1 MMMPKIDYINGT
13 VEDFTVVLSNRNLD
27 KQGQILNV
35 QDFRCKGNLSSA
47 QEISFSVY
55 KYVDGVKTHLWDD
68 IKNLKIVWVKE
79 LDTFFETRISL
90 TESTNTV
97 KKITGVS
104 LCEAELSQTPMRNTE
119 INSEDDIARPDYVV
133 TTFYNPEN
141 AEGSLLHRVLS
152 FAPHYSIKYVDKS
165 LWNIQRTFSID
176 EKSIYDFLV
185 GECAE
190 QFNCLFRFNSKD
202 RTISVYDLYTVCQQ
216 CGHRGEYLDV
226 CPECGG
232 KHLTYFGKDTT
243 IFVSADNLT
252 DEITFDTDVDSIKN
266 CMYLKTGDEVMDAA
280 VVACNP
286 NGSRYVY
293 YYSEEQKADMPTE
306 LTDKLK
312 DYDES
317 VESYS
322 EEYQTLSEELYKCID
337 DILYYQSGM
346 MPTVEIPEVNASTEV
361 VKLTEEALS
370 PIALSV
376 VNSYTST
383 ATVNSALKNYAKVFV
398 KSGFV
403 KVEID
408 TGKFTY
414 GGTDKFG
421 YGTWTGRFKITN
433 YSDKEDIAYSDTL
446 TIDVNDDYETFLNQK
461 ILKNIAN
468 NNTDDDSIYDVLSI
482 DDLDKFKQALTLYSY
497 NRLESFADAIQGII
511 NILIEENQGQSE
523 STYYSQIYIPYYNKL
538 QACQAEMNVRSATI
552 QECENRQAEIT
563 KRQSEIQSE
572 LNLQKFLGEDL
583 YKLFCTYRR
592 EDTYQNENFISDGL
606 SNTEIFEKAKE
617 FIELAKQEIVKSG
630 EHQHSISSNLYNLL
644 IMKEFAPIKDMFELG
659 NWIRCKVDDNIYRL
673 RLVTYEVN
681 GSSLSNINTE
691 FSDMTKTASGVNDVR
706 SILSKAQS
714 MATTI
719 PYVEKQAEQGQK
731 AQDFIVDT
739 LENGLNSAL
748 VSLKNNDTEEV
759 TYGKHGI
766 LCRSWD
772 DVEEDY
778 SPEQLRITHN
788 LLAYT
793 STGWKDVSLGL
804 GKHDYYYYDNNNTLI
819 KSTGYGLSS
828 KFVTAGYIW
837 GSQIIGGEI
846 YSQNY
851 SPTAGTYLNLNDGT
865 FSWAGGKIKYDGN
878 IVSLSGVILKWED
891 MSGAPTS
898 LSDFENDTGFQ
909 TKEQVTTITE
919 DTIATTN
926 IIAKNLKV
934 QSANIEGKIHADSV
948 DAENITGTTIIG
960 KTIVVG
966 GENNGNGS
974 IVVKDEYGASI
985 CTIDVNG
992 ITLKSKNYVVRD
1004 EFYILSGR
1012 YINSEYA
1019 PYVVQYASGV
1029 NSCIGTNDTSTV
1041 DGYVGGYG
1049 YIDNNN
1055 GSWGVD
1061 TGSISVDTYHTLKI
1075 DTYINRQDSNMPTP
1089 YLYLYGDGV
1098 LIKSY
1103 KDNNLLNALGMN
1115 NFNDNYGAAE
1125 FDVSLYKTI
1134 SVKFIAEYKVLQA
1147 YQNGILASGITTSG
1161 FTIESGYLQAG
1172 IGADND
1178 ESNDTQVSIRNID
1191 FTNYSKMDIVLNYNA
1206 GANYGSG
1213 TVAYGIDSYWTTAL
1227 PGSYAWTSTTI
1238 TLDISSY
1245 TGTHYIGFGLAAEN
1259 NSSEP
1264 TWGAWANVW
1273 IKEIKLYNDYG
1284 KQASIAVGITS
1295 LSLS

>member
-35 QDFRCKGNLSSA
+35 QDFRCKGNLNSA

-90 TESTNTV
+90 AESTNTV
-97 KKITGVS
+97 KKITGIS
-104 LCEAELSQTPMRNTE
+104 LCEAELSQTPIRNTE

-141 AEGSLLHRVLS
+141 TEGSLLHRVLS

-252 DEITFDTDVDSIKN
+252 DKITFDTDVDSIKN

-433 YSDKEDIAYSDTL
+433 YSDEEDIAYSDTL

-523 STYYSQIYIPYYNKL
+523 ATYYSQIYTPYYNKL

-552 QECENRQAEIT
+552 QEFENRQAEIT

-846 YSQNY
+846 YSQNF
-851 SPTAGTYLNLNDGT
+851 SPTSGTYLNLNDGT
-865 FSWAGGKIKYDGN
+865 FSWAGGKIRYNGSD
-878 IVSLSGVILKWED
+878 LTLTGVNLRWED
-891 MSGAPTS
+891 IKDAPS
-898 LSDFENDTGFQ
+898 IPDNEYI
-909 TKEQVTTITE
+909 TTITKN
-919 DTIATTN
+919 TITTEYVN
-926 IIAKNLKV
+926 ALGIIA
-934 QSANIEGKIHADSV
+934 GSV
-948 DAENITGTTIIG
+948 AAENITGTTIIG
-960 KTIVVG
+960 KTIIVG

-992 ITLKSKNYVVRD
+992 ITLKSKNYIVRD
-1004 EFYILSGR
+1004 DFYILSGR
-1012 YINSEYA
+1012 YIYTEYA
-1019 PYVVQYASGV
+1019 PYVVQYASGA
-1029 NSCIGTNDTSTV
+1029 NSCIGTNDTNTV

-1049 YIDNNN
+1049 YIGGND
-1055 GSWGVD
+1055 GTWGVD
-1061 TGSISVDTYHTLKI
+1061 TGIISVDTYHTLKI
-1075 DTYINRQDSNMPTP
+1075 GIYISRLGTNVPTP
-1089 YLYLYGDGV
+1089 YLYLYGDGI

-1103 KDNNLLNALGMN
+1103 KDNNLLNVLGMN
-1115 NFNDNYGAAE
+1115 SFNDNYGTAE

-1134 SVKFIAEYKVLQA
+1134 SVKFITEDKVWLA
-1147 YQNGILASGITTSG
+1147 YQNGSLASGVSLNNLSNDG
-1161 FTIESGYLQAG
+1161 SVLHCGV
-1172 IGADND
+1172 GADNHSD
-1178 ESNDTQVSIRNID
+1178 ASTQCSINGID
-1191 FTNYSKMDIVLNYNA
+1191 LTNYSKMDVVLDYNA

-1213 TVAYGIDSYWTTAL
+1213 SVTCDIDGYWNGRAL
-1227 PGSYAWTSTTI
+1227 PESYDRTSTILTF
-1238 TLDISSY
+1238 DVSSH
-1245 TGTHYIGFGLAAEN
+1245 TGTHFLGFGLYAEN

-1284 KQASIAVGITS
+1284 KQASVAVGITS